1 MKKALAF
8 MLAMSMV
15 LSLAACGGGD
25 NGGNADADNSN
36 AGTSQPADSGAADA
50 AGGSENGGFKDAR
63 TLQAD
68 YPDQVAWNDMT
79 EEELLEAAKA
89 EPGDIIVYG
98 ISSRIEKICDLF
110 NEKYGADGLEAIA
123 FDLDQTEAID
133 KVRTEAESNNV
144 NADVL
149 QCKDVT
155 GDIFLEF
162 VPQNYVELYFPT
174 DICEHIVDENLM
186 TYGMPFYSSLSYW
199 YYNTDEFPDAEP
211 ISNWWQFVEKDENGN
226 QKYSIVAKEIGT
238 EQAYLALFASF
249 IVNADKMEQAYEDLY
264 GEPLEYTYNADEVA
278 GLGVPANNAGYEYM
292 WRFSQMKMTFISDG
306 DEIVGAVHNG
316 VEGRP
321 TFGLASAG
329 KISGRDDDGLS
340 IAWLTDLKP
349 YNGIQNCN
357 YLYPIADCDNPAGAR
372 LFIRFMMGDGFEAM
386 CKEGN
391 WSVVDNFE
399 NPANPFPI
407 SEANAIA
414 PDLHAIYNVFL
425 ETQDAW
431 IFWLNNNPNM

>member
-1 MKKALAF
+1 MKKALALLLA
-8 MLAMSMV
+8 LAMV
-15 LSLAACGGGD
+15 FSLAACGGG
-25 NGGNADADNSN
+25 GNDASADN
-36 AGTSQPADSGAADA
+36 SQPADSGASADN
-50 AGGSENGGFKDAR
+50 GGSADNGFRDAR
-63 TLQAD
+63 TLQQD
-68 YPDQVAWNDMT
+68 FPEQVAWNDMT
-79 EEELLEAAKA
+79 EEELVEAAKA
-89 EPGDIIVYG
+89 ESGDITVYG

-110 NEKYGADGLEAIA
+110 NDKYGADGLNAIS

-133 KVRTEAESNNV
+133 KVRTEAESNNDH
-144 NADVL
+144 ADVL
-149 QCKDVT
+149 QCKDVA
-155 GDIFLEF
+155 GDIFVEF
-162 VPQNYVELYFPT
+162 VPQGYVELYFPT
-174 DICEHIVDENLM
+174 DICEHIVDDNLV

-199 YYNTDEFPDAEP
+199 YYNTDMYPDAEP
-211 ISNWWQFVEKDENGN
+211 ITNWWQFVEKDENGN

-238 EQAYLALFASF
+238 EQAYLSLFASF
-249 IVNADKMEQAYEDLY
+249 IVNADAMEKAYEDLY
-264 GEPLEYTYNADEVA
+264 GEPLEYTYDASQFTDFEI
-278 GLGVPANNAGYEYM
+278 PENNAGYEYM
-292 WRFSQMKMTFISDG
+292 WRFSQMKMSFIADG
-306 DEIVGAVHNG
+306 DEIVAAVHNG

-357 YLYPIADCDNPAGAR
+357 YLYPIAGCDNPAGAR

-399 NPANPFPI
+399 NPKNPFPI
-407 SEANAIA
+407 SDANAIA
-414 PDLHAIYNVFL
+414 PDLEAIYNVFL

-431 IFWLNNNPNM
+431 IYWLNGNPNM

>member
-1 MKKALAF
+1 MKKVIALLLALA
-8 MLAMSMV
+8 MV
-15 LSLAACGGGD
+15 FSLAACGGDSGD
-25 NGGNADADNSN
+25 NNGGNADNANADANS
-36 AGTSQPADSGAADA
+36 PAADGA
-50 AGGSENGGFKDAR
+50 GDTGGSDSSFKDAR

-68 YPDQVAWNDMT
+68 YPEQVAWNDMS

-89 EPGDIIVYG
+89 ESGDITVYG

-110 NEKYGADGLEAIA
+110 NEKYGEAGLNAVA

-149 QCKDVT
+149 QCKDVA
-155 GDIFLEF
+155 GDIFIEF
-162 VPQNYVELYFPT
+162 VPEEYVELYFPT
-174 DICEHIVDENLM
+174 DICEHIVDEDLM

-199 YYNTDEFPDAEP
+199 YYNTDMFPDAEP
-211 ISNWWQFVEKDENGN
+211 ITNWWQFVEKDENGN

-238 EQAYLALFASF
+238 EQAYLSLFASF
-249 IVNADKMEQAYEDLY
+249 IVNADKMEQAYEELY
-264 GEPLEYTYNADEVA
+264 GEPLEYTYDASQFTEFKI
-278 GLGVPANNAGYEYM
+278 PENNAGYEYM

-306 DEIVGAVHNG
+306 DEIVSAVHNG
-316 VEGRP
+316 IEGRP

-357 YLYPIADCDNPAGAR
+357 YLYPIAGCDNPAGAR

-414 PDLHAIYNVFL
+414 PDLNAIYDVYL

>member
-1 MKKALAF
+1 MKKALSL
-8 MLAMSMV
+8 MLALAMV
-15 LSLAACGGGD
+15 LSLAACGGGND
-25 NGGNADADNSN
+25 SSA
-36 AGTSQPADSGAADA
+36 PADSGAADSA
-50 AGGSENGGFKDAR
+50 AGSGSADASEPANDDFQDAR
-63 TLQAD
+63 AIQAN

-79 EEELLEAAKA
+79 EEELVEAAKA
-89 EPGDIIVYG
+89 EGGEITIYG

-110 NEKYGADGLEAIA
+110 NEKYAADGLKSVS

-133 KVRTEAESNNV
+133 KVRTEADTGNI

-149 QCKDVT
+149 QCKDVA
-155 GDIFLEF
+155 GDIFIEF
-162 VPQNYVELYFPT
+162 VPEGKVELYFPT
-174 DICEHIVDENLM
+174 DICEHIVDENLL
-186 TYGMPFYSSLSYW
+186 TYGMPFYSALSYW

-211 ISNWWQFVEKDENGN
+211 ITNWWQFVERNDDGS

-249 IVNADKMEQAYEDLY
+249 IVNADQMEQAYEDLY
-264 GEPLEYTYNADEVA
+264 GEPLEYTYDADEVA
-278 GLGVPANNAGYEYM
+278 GLGIPANNAGYEYM
-292 WRFSQMKMTFISDG
+292 WRFSQLQMTFISDG
-306 DEIVGAVHNG
+306 DEIVSAVHNG
-316 VEGRP
+316 INGRP

-340 IAWLTDLKP
+340 IAWLTDLAP

-357 YLYPIADCDNPAGAR
+357 YLYPIAGCDNPAGAR
-372 LFIRFMMGDGFEAM
+372 LFIRFMLGDGFEAM

-399 NPANPFPI
+399 NPKNPFPI

-414 PDLHAIYNVFL
+414 PDLEAIYQVFL
-425 ETQDAW
+425 EAQDGW
-431 IFWLNNNPNM
+431 IYWLNQNTNM

>member
-1 MKKALAF
+1 MKKALALL
-8 MLAMSMV
+8 LALTMV
-15 LSLAACGGGD
+15 FSLAACGGGD
-25 NGGNADADNSN
+25 SNSGTDAGPS
-36 AGTSQPADSGAADA
+36 AGSDTGSGDSGGSS
-50 AGGSENGGFKDAR
+50 GGSSSADGFQDAR
-63 TLQAD
+63 TLQAN
-68 YPDQVAWNDMT
+68 YPDQVAWNDMS
-79 EEELLEAAKA
+79 EEELLEQAKA
-89 EPGDIIVYG
+89 EGGDITVYG

-110 NEKYGADGLEAIA
+110 NEKYGADGLNAVA

-133 KVRTEAESNNV
+133 KVRTEAETGNV

-149 QCKDVT
+149 QCKDVA
-155 GDIFLEF
+155 GDIFIEF
-162 VPQNYVELYFPT
+162 VPQEYVELYFPT

-199 YYNTDEFPDAEP
+199 YYNTDKFPDAEP
-211 ISNWWQFVEKDENGN
+211 ITNWWQFVEKNEDGS

-249 IVNADKMEQAYEDLY
+249 IVNADQMAQAYEELY

-278 GLGVPANNAGYEYM
+278 SLGIPADNAGYEYM
-292 WRFSQMKMTFISDG
+292 WRFSQLQMTFISDG
-306 DEIVGAVHNG
+306 DEIVSAVHNG
-316 VEGRP
+316 INGRP

-340 IAWLTDLKP
+340 IAWLTDLAP

-357 YLYPIADCDNPAGAR
+357 YLYPIAGCDNPAGAR

-399 NPANPFPI
+399 NPKNPFPI

-414 PDLHAIYNVFL
+414 PDLEAIYRVYL
-425 ETQDAW
+425 ETQDGW
-431 IFWLNNNPNM
+431 IYWLNQNSNM